1 MPSEKD
7 NVLELNEYMKLHK
20 MPYIVHADL
29 ESLIKKIFG
38 CANNTE
44 KFSTT
49 KLVSIKIII
58 FPVYIHC
65 QHFRHLII

>member
-7 NVLELNEYMKLHK
+7 NVLELNEYTKLHK

-65 QHFRHLII
+65 QHFGHLII